1 MLFRR
6 HYKLTISKTINY
18 KRPMGV
24 TIEQA
29 LLEAAQTL
37 ERAGVPESRREVAS
51 LLAHVLERDRSFLIA
66 HSKDELRD
74 DLFGVFQSYVNRRA
88 AGEPSQYVT
97 GIQDFY
103 GRSFLV
109 TPDVLI
115 PRPETELLVDAA
127 CKHLGDPTFPFSIC
141 DVGTGSGCIVI
152 TLLHALQNA
161 GGLGVDVSQAAIA
174 VAQKNANA
182 HKVTDRLTFAVSD
195 CFSALPKEFSF
206 DLIVSN
212 PPYVSAGA
220 LPGLQ
225 REVRDYEPRVALSP
239 GVDGLLIIRRLLL
252 SAPQYLK
259 EGGLLVMEIGF
270 DQTEATEALI
280 ESKVWDLL
288 EIVPDLAGIP
298 RIVVLKKLA
307 GNDS

>member
-1 MLFRR
+1 MV
-6 HYKLTISKTINY
+6 
-18 KRPMGV
+18 V

-29 LLEAAQTL
+29 LREASETL
-37 ERAGVPESRREVAS
+37 ERAGVPESRREASS
-51 LLAHVLERDRSFLIA
+51 LLAHVLQRDRGFLIA

-74 DLFGVFQSYVNRRA
+74 ELFGIFCEYIRRRA
-88 AGEPSQYVT
+88 TGEPSQYVT

-127 CKHLGDPTFPFSIC
+127 YNHLVNPTLPFSIC
-141 DVGTGSGCIVI
+141 DVGTGSGCIII
-152 TLLHALQNA
+152 TLLHQLQNA
-161 GGLGVDVSQAAIA
+161 RGIGVDVSQAAIA
-174 VAQKNANA
+174 VAQENADA
-182 HKVTDRLTFAVSD
+182 HKVTDRLTFTVSD
-195 CFSALPKEFSF
+195 CFNALPKHLSF

-212 PPYVSAGA
+212 PPYVSAAA

-239 GVDGLLIIRRLLL
+239 GLDGLSMIRRLLEG
-252 SAPQYLK
+252 APGFLK
-259 EGGLLVMEIGF
+259 DDGLLVMEIGF
-270 DQTEATEALI
+270 DQAEATETLI
-280 ESKVWDLL
+280 ESKVWDLV

-298 RIVVLKKLA
+298 RIVVLKKLPA
-307 GNDS
+307 DES